1 MRGGN
6 WLCNFVQIVSLIS
19 ANRRRTKY
27 RKSVTNELL
36 ESDEVEVEE
45 GDVIVQVTNTRGGN
59 LYEVRTPEGEF
70 LAHLSPA
77 MSVCTNDILSMLQ
90 ICYCKLRMF
99 RACAG
104 ETSLARLP
112 SRFRNVVWVRRGA
125 WILPADTLN
134 LTMIIWLL

>member
-59 LYEVRTPEGEF
+59 LYEVTTPEGKISCSF
-70 LAHLSPA
+70 VACN
-77 MSVCTNDILSMLQ
+77 VCLH
-90 ICYCKLRMF
+90 K
-99 RACAG
+99 
-104 ETSLARLP
+104 
-112 SRFRNVVWVRRGA
+112 
-125 WILPADTLN
+125 
-134 LTMIIWLL
+134 